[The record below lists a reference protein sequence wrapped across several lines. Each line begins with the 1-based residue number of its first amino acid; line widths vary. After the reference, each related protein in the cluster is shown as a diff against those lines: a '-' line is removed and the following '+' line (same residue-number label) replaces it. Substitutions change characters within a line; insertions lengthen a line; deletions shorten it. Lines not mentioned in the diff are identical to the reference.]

1 MVSHG
6 NTRLA
11 RSRNGEYRK
20 SLQEKTRRELAEL
33 ARRQRIP
40 GWHPMRKSELVDAL
54 AQAARKNGG
63 HGKNSRP
70 KPKRGPQ
77 GGTVGIAGAGPD
89 LIEAQGV
96 SSRWIS
102 TRWNVSSRMLARAES
117 ALGSDWHRA
126 KAVLRVLKITEDTE
140 GSGSES
146 RVRDIRVDIE
156 TAECCFEI
164 DRVGLPYRV
173 QLGFIVTGQSE
184 FFALSHSDPVSTPRS
199 GQGNNGRSASYSAAR
214 KTGSSDP
221 VFPADLPADLNGL
234 DELPLEIHTDLVV
247 YGRTTPETLIELDEA
262 TVKAGRDGK
271 FELRFPLE
279 NGRQFVPG
287 TATAGNRTSKRK
299 VALSVERHLKVL
311 DPEPTHRD

>member
-6 NTRLA
+6 NTQLA

-20 SLQEKTRRELAEL
+20 SLQEKTRRELAQL

-54 AQAARKNGG
+54 AQAARKNGS
-63 HGKNSRP
+63 HGKKSRR
-70 KPKRGPQ
+70 KPKRVPQ
-77 GGTVGIAGAGPD
+77 GEAVGIAGAGPD
-89 LIEAQGV
+89 LLDAQGV

-102 TRWNVSSRMLARAES
+102 TCWNVSARMLARAES

-140 GSGSES
+140 GPGSES

-156 TAECCFEI
+156 SAECCFEI

-173 QLGFIVTGQSE
+173 QLGFIVPGQSQ

-199 GQGNNGRSASYSAAR
+199 GHGDNGRQANHSTDRKPGASA
-214 KTGSSDP
+214 P
-221 VFPADLPADLNGL
+221 VSPADLTADLNGL
-234 DELPLEIHTDLVV
+234 DELPLEIHTDLVI
-247 YGRTTPETLIELDEA
+247 YGRTTPETLIEFDEA

-287 TATAGNRTSKRK
+287 TATAGDLASKRNM
-299 VALSVERHLKVL
+299 ALSVERHLKVL
-311 DPEPTHRD
+311 DPEPNHRD

>member
-20 SLQEKTRRELAEL
+20 SLQEKTRRELAQL

-63 HGKNSRP
+63 HGKKTRP
-70 KPKRGPQ
+70 KPKRVPQ
-77 GGTVGIAGAGPD
+77 GEAVGIAGAGPD
-89 LIEAQGV
+89 LIDAQGV

-156 TAECCFEI
+156 TAECCFEV

-184 FFALSHSDPVSTPRS
+184 FFALSHSDPVSTSRS
-199 GQGNNGRSASYSAAR
+199 GQGDNGRSASHSTDR

-221 VFPADLPADLNGL
+221 VFPADFNGL

-287 TATAGNRTSKRK
+287 TATAGDRASKRK